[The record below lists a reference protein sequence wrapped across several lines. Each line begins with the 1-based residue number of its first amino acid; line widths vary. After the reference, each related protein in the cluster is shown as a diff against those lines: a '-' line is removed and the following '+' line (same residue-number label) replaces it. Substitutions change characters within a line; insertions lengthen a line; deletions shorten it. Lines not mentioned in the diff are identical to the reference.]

1 MPSYANYPYTQPNLS
16 SGYRIPSKLGS
27 AVYAIPSYLIN
38 YAKNQTG
45 RSSLAYEAIMAPTKR
60 KRMGKPSYANESLRS
75 VKLRKIATT
84 SKSKSGTGNGS
95 GPITTQFDY
104 KVSRG
109 KKRLSKR
116 QRRWK
121 SFVKKVHKAENAND
135 KTHFLVEAN
144 NGAAPVIGT
153 VGRSLQQV
161 FPSTAVGNDF
171 NLQLAPVGNNASGP
185 LLFIENLIQQKAVE
199 GVVGLLPV
207 AKILQD
213 VRYRLLGASC
223 TISWKNTTANN
234 IFVDVYECIATQDI
248 SNVLYATARDAW
260 ITSLAVATE
269 TDQLALRQT
278 LTSTFSGSNPYQAP
292 GFLKYWKI
300 VKKTRVLCGPA
311 AKTNYTYFTKGRM
324 VTNNSAVGKYAI
336 KGLTKDLIIIAN
348 PTYNGDT
355 AVANQIE
362 VEWSK
367 SYAVKVDD
375 MPGLQ
380 SQWAYQIPY

>member
-1 MPSYANYPYTQPNLS
+1 MDRILELLDPHAFGGIPN
-16 SGYRIPSKLGS
+16 R
-27 AVYAIPSYLIN
+27 LIN
-38 YAKNQTG
+38 YAKKETG
-45 RSSLAYEAIMAPTKR
+45 RSSLAYELAMAIARKR
-60 KRMGKPSYANESLRS
+60 KRMGKPSPVDESLRT
-75 VKLRKIATT
+75 VKLRKIAA
-84 SKSKSGTGNGS
+84 KARSKSGVSGGG

-116 QRRWK
+116 QKRWK

-135 KTHFLVEAN
+135 KTHFLVEGN
-144 NGAAPVIGT
+144 NGAAAVVGT

-185 LLFIENLIQQKAVE
+185 LLFIENLIQQKSVE

-213 VRYRLLGASC
+213 VQYRLLGASC
-223 TISWKNTTANN
+223 TISWKNVTANN

-248 SNVLYATARDAW
+248 SNVLFATARDAW
-260 ITSLAVATE
+260 INSLATATE
-269 TDQLALRQT
+269 TDQLAVRQT
-278 LTSTFSGSNPYQAP
+278 LTSGFSGSNPYQAP
-292 GFLKYWKI
+292 GFLKYWKV

-324 VTNNSAVGKYAI
+324 IKNNIAVGKYAL

-355 AVANQIE
+355 AAVNQIE

>member
-1 MPSYANYPYTQPNLS
+1 MDRILELLDPHAFGGIPN
-16 SGYRIPSKLGS
+16 R
-27 AVYAIPSYLIN
+27 LIN
-38 YAKNQTG
+38 YAKKETG
-45 RSSLAYEAIMAPTKR
+45 RSSLAYELAMAIARKR
-60 KRMGKPSYANESLRS
+60 KRMGKPSAVDESLRT
-75 VKLRKIATT
+75 VKLRKIAA
-84 SKSKSGTGNGS
+84 KARSKSGASGGG

-116 QRRWK
+116 QKRWK

-135 KTHFLVEAN
+135 KTHFLVEGN
-144 NGAAPVIGT
+144 NGAAAVVGT

-185 LLFIENLIQQKAVE
+185 LLFIENLIQQKSVE

-223 TISWKNTTANN
+223 TISWKNVTANN

-248 SNVLYATARDAW
+248 SNVLFATARDAW
-260 ITSLAVATE
+260 INSLATATE
-269 TDQLALRQT
+269 TDQLAVRQT
-278 LTSTFSGSNPYQAP
+278 LTSGFSGSNPYQAP
-292 GFLKYWKI
+292 GFLKYWKV

-324 VTNNSAVGKYAI
+324 INNNSAVGKYAL

-355 AVANQIE
+355 AAVNQIE